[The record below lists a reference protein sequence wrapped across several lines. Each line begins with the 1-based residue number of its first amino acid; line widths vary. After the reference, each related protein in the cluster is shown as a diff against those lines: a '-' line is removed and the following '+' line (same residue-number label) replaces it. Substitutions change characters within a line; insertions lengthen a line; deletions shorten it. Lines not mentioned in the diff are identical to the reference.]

1 MDEETLRQMAITQYL
16 QGKKP
21 ISIYR
26 DLGKTKKWFFKWLKR
41 YRSGD
46 EHWYRDL
53 SRAPL
58 YHPNQTSPDTS
69 HLIASIRNDLDSSY
83 AQIGVTAIRWECQ
96 KLGISLPSDSTI
108 NRILKRQDL
117 VKKNSLSTQRSR
129 VSLLPRVVGH
139 QLCSSGRSGWS
150 QVYQGPWP
158 VLFSAYHRSGQSSC
172 FYPSATP
179 ERRSIRSLS
188 PDSLLEDHG
197 HTGFPSTRQRT
208 EFSWQPSA
216 SPILGDCLAALPVD
230 GDRGRFYSSWRTLA
244 KWCGGELQ

>member
-46 EHWYRDL
+46 EHWYQDL

-58 YHPNQTSPDTS
+58 SHPNRTSPDTS
-69 HLIASIRNDLDSSY
+69 QLIASIRNDLDSSY

-96 KLGISLPSDSTI
+96 KLGIPLPSDSTI

-117 VKKNSLSTQRSR
+117 VKKNPLSTQRDR
-129 VSLLPRVVGH
+129 VSLLPRISGY
-139 QLCSSGRSGWS
+139 QLYSSGRSGWS
-150 QVYQGPWP
+150 QVYQRPWS
-158 VLFSAYHRSGQSSC
+158 VLFSAYHRSGQSSG

-179 ERRSIRSLS
+179 ERRSIHCLS

-197 HTGFPSTRQRT
+197 HTGFPSVRQRT

-216 SPILGDCLAALPVD
+216 SPILGDCLAALPLD
-230 GDRGRFYSSWRTLA
+230 GDRGRFYSGWRALA
-244 KWCGGELQ
+244 KWRGGELQ

>member
-58 YHPNQTSPDTS
+58 SQPHQTSSDTRK
-69 HLIASIRNDLDSSY
+69 LILSIRNDLDSSY
-83 AQIGVTAIRWECQ
+83 AQIGVTAIRWEGQ

-108 NRILKRQDL
+108 NRILKREDL
-117 VKKNSLSTQRSR
+117 VKKNSLSPERGR
-129 VSLLPRVVGH
+129 VSLLPRIPGH
-139 QLCSSGRSGWS
+139 QLHSPGRSHRT
-150 QVYQGPWP
+150 QVYQERRSI
-158 VLFSAYHRSGQSSC
+158 LFLKYHRPGQPSG
-172 FYPSATP
+172 FYTPPTP
-179 ERRSIRSLS
+179 ERRYLCSLS
-188 PDSLLEDHG
+188 FDSLLENHG
-197 HTGFPSTRQRT
+197 RTGFPPTRQRI
-208 EFSWQPSA
+208 ELSGQQSA
-216 SPILGDCLAALPVD
+216 SSVSGDCLAALPAN
-230 GDRGRFYSSWRTLA
+230 GDRSSFYPRRRTLA
-244 KWCGGELQ
+244 QCRSGKLQ

>member
-58 YHPNQTSPDTS
+58 SHPNQTSPDTS
-69 HLIASIRNDLDSSY
+69 QLIASIRNDLDSSY
-83 AQIGVTAIRWECQ
+83 AQIGVTAIRWEGQ

-108 NRILKRQDL
+108 NRILKREDL
-117 VKKNSLSTQRSR
+117 VKKNPLSPERGR
-129 VSLLPRVVGH
+129 VSLLPGILWASTIFIRPISSVPGISKTTVDFI
-139 QLCSSGRSGWS
+139 LCISSIGAVIGFLSIPNAGKTI
-150 QVYQGPWP
+150 
-158 VLFSAYHRSGQSSC
+158 
-172 FYPSATP
+172 YP
-179 ERRSIRSLS
+179 
-188 PDSLLEDHG
+188 
-197 HTGFPSTRQRT
+197 
-208 EFSWQPSA
+208 
-216 SPILGDCLAALPVD
+216 
-230 GDRGRFYSSWRTLA
+230 
-244 KWCGGELQ
+244 